1 MVVPVVVFD
10 QIRNIP
16 KPYYSP
22 DIYCNPNEPI
32 TLYPRKKIV
41 VVFCNTSKYH
51 RQTDQYHLL
60 FSKGHFFYKINYY
73 KFCIV
78 IFNKSFKSKLICD
91 THTHTVHLQ
100 SYCPIKPR
108 RDIKIAENYCRK
120 NATTLSKCQCLY
132 LHCLL

>member
-1 MVVPVVVFD
+1 MLNRISIFFPLM
-10 QIRNIP
+10 I
-16 KPYYSP
+16 
-22 DIYCNPNEPI
+22 
-32 TLYPRKKIV
+32 
-41 VVFCNTSKYH
+41 SKYH

-60 FSKGHFFYKINYY
+60 FSKGHHFFYKINYY

-78 IFNKSFKSKLICD
+78 IFNKSFKSKLICNTHTHTH

-120 NATTLSKCQCLY
+120 NATTLSKCLY